1 MMLSIKEKITVFMV
15 SMLCLSKTSYSVEFN
30 TDILNSEDKANID
43 VSRFKNPNFILP
55 GTYFFNIIINNT
67 QLTQSTVPIQIIGD
81 SKDAS
86 VSDVCIDKSY
96 INSLG
101 IKEKYIDELTYWN
114 NGQCIDFSV
123 LKGVSV
129 IPNLPEGIV
138 TLNIPQLYLEYMDNN
153 WLPKSLWDEGINGL
167 LLDYNANYQY
177 SDQDSL
183 KHQIASISGYIGAN
197 LGAWRLRSEYYGN
210 YQKQVSNGQTSTIR
224 SFLFNA
230 IYLYRNIK
238 ELNSKLVIG
247 ESTTPS
253 QILEPIK
260 FTGLSLFT
268 NDSMLPPRLRG
279 YAPEITGIAK
289 TNARVV
295 ITQLGRVLY
304 DGNVPAGPFKI
315 QSLNSGTRG
324 ELNVKIIEQ
333 DGSEQQFIV
342 NSSNVPYLTRP
353 GTTRYNVSAGQ
364 PTKVDHS
371 VYRGVFFFRA
381 EASHGL
387 NNNWSLN
394 GATDISQGYQQISL
408 GIGRFMNQFG
418 ALSVNIARSFT
429 QLDHNSPSGNSYS
442 VNYSKTFDDYDM
454 DLTFAGYRFTDRK
467 YYTLSQYL
475 NLRDDRTVDN
485 EKERYQITLS
495 KRLGEFNI
503 NLNYQ
508 LQQYWDKGQTHQYG
522 LNIGKSV
529 NIPYLNLQGGSVT
542 LSANRN
548 YYQNKYD
555 DQISL
560 MLSVPFG
567 KQFYTFDT
575 MKYND
580 TYNSRVSVSNLTD
593 DNDYYNL
600 SASTSYGKDAK
611 KQSTL
616 AGMYDLPTRYAS
628 INSNMSISDKGDN
641 SLGFGL
647 NGGVTLT
654 QYGVALHSSS
664 YSSASRLMIDTNN
677 IADVPLNNGT
687 TVTNRLGIG
696 VIPNM
701 TNYYKNSYNVDLS
714 KLPDNIES
722 SNTVYDIALTEG
734 AIGYRK
740 ISADKGFKLFA
751 NIKMSDNSG
760 SPPFGSQVLN
770 EKGREVGIVS
780 DNGLV
785 WLTAVQSEEKLNINW
800 SNKTQC
806 STTLPILDNA
816 TQIILICEK

>member
-1 MMLSIKEKITVFMV
+1 MLSIKEKMTIFMV
-15 SMLCLSKTSYSVEFN
+15 SMLCFTKVSYSVEFN
-30 TDILNSEDKANID
+30 TDILDSADKANID

-55 GTYFFNIIINNT
+55 GTYFFNIIINST
-67 QLTQSTVPIQIIGD
+67 QLTQSAAPIQIIGD
-81 SKDAS
+81 STDSS

-101 IKEKYIDELTYWN
+101 LKEKYINELSYWN
-114 NGQCIDFSV
+114 NEQCIDFSA
-123 LKGVSV
+123 LKGVSI
-129 IPNLPEGIV
+129 IPNLPEGTV

-153 WLPKSLWDEGINGL
+153 WLPKVLWDEGIGGL
-167 LLDYNANYQY
+167 LLDYNSNYQY
-177 SDQDSL
+177 SDQNNV
-183 KHQIASISGYIGAN
+183 KNQIASISGYLGAN
-197 LGAWRLRSEYYGN
+197 MGAWRLRGEYYGN
-210 YQKQVSNGQTSTIR
+210 YQRQESNGQSSTMR
-224 SFLFNA
+224 NFLFNT

-238 ELNSKLVIG
+238 ELDAKLVIG
-247 ESTTPS
+247 ENTTPS
-253 QILEPIK
+253 QILEPFR
-260 FTGLSLFT
+260 FTGISLFT

-279 YAPEITGIAK
+279 YAPEITGVAK

-333 DGSEQQFIV
+333 DGSEQQFNV

-353 GTTRYNVSAGQ
+353 GTTRYNVSVGQ
-364 PTKVDHS
+364 PIKHDHS
-371 VYRGVFFFRA
+371 VYRGVFFFRG

-387 NNNWSLN
+387 NNDWSLN
-394 GATDISQGYQQISL
+394 AATDVSQGYQQISL
-408 GIGRFMNQFG
+408 GVGRFMNQFG
-418 ALSVNIARSFT
+418 ALSVNIARSFA
-429 QLDHNSPSGNSYS
+429 QLDHDSPSGNSYS
-442 VNYSKTFDDYDM
+442 INYSKTFDDYDM

-467 YYTLSQYL
+467 YYTISQYL
-475 NLRDDRTVDN
+475 DLRNDRIIDN
-485 EKERYQITLS
+485 EKERYQVSLS

-508 LQQYWDKGQTHQYG
+508 LQQYWDRGQTHQYG
-522 LNIGKSV
+522 LNVGKSV
-529 NIPYLNLQGGSVT
+529 NIPYLNLQGGSIT
-542 LSANRN
+542 LSANRS

-555 DQISL
+555 DQVSL

-580 TYNSRVSVSNLTD
+580 TYNSRVSVSNLTN

-600 SASTSYGKDAK
+600 SASTSSGKDAK
-611 KQSTL
+611 TQNTI
-616 AGMYDLPTRYAS
+616 AGMYDLSTRYAS
-628 INSNMSISDKGDN
+628 LNSNISVSDKGDS
-641 SLGFGL
+641 SLGMGI

-654 QYGVALHSSS
+654 QHGIALHSSS
-664 YSSASRLMIDTNN
+664 YSSAARLMIDTNN

-687 TVTNRLGIG
+687 TVTNGIGIG

-701 TNYYKNSYNVDLS
+701 TSYYKNSYNVDMS
-714 KLPDNIES
+714 KLPENIES
-722 SNTVYDIALTEG
+722 SNTIYDIALTEG

-740 ISADKGFKLFA
+740 ISTDKGFKLFA
-751 NIKMSDNSG
+751 TIQMADNSG
-760 SPPFGSQVLN
+760 SPPFGAQVLN

-780 DNGLV
+780 DNGLT
-785 WLTAVQSEEKLNINW
+785 WLTAVQSEEKLNVNW
-800 SNKTQC
+800 SNKNQC
-806 STTLPILDNA
+806 NTTLPTLDNVN
-816 TQIILICEK
+816 QIILICDK